1 MNTQDNGRIF
11 AAETVGTAVL
21 MLGGPGTAIIAGT
34 AVGNTVG
41 IALGFG
47 LSLLI
52 MVYLVGPISGCHLN
66 PAVTLAMYVSRKVN
80 GSHAVFAVLGQI
92 VGGIGGAAIVY
103 GIASGQS
110 GYTRGQFAANLW
122 TAPGKYFGL
131 GSTIVVEVVFTALLV
146 MVYLFATTRGF
157 APALGG
163 VVAGLTLMLI
173 YLVTIPVDNGGVNPV
188 RSLSTALFAETST
201 DALQQL
207 WAFIV
212 FPLIGALV
220 GVILFLMLDEARL
233 EDTLLADIPGLTE
246 ARNVLEHG
254 ADDVFERGSGAGEA
268 VGSLQG
274 EPETQ
279 LPD

>member
-1 MNTQDNGRIF
+1 
-11 AAETVGTAVL
+11 
-21 MLGGPGTAIIAGT
+21 
-34 AVGNTVG
+34 
-41 IALGFG
+41 
-47 LSLLI
+47 
-52 MVYLVGPISGCHLN
+52 
-66 PAVTLAMYVSRKVN
+66 
-80 GSHAVFAVLGQI
+80 
-92 VGGIGGAAIVY
+92 
-103 GIASGQS
+103 
-110 GYTRGQFAANLW
+110 
-122 TAPGKYFGL
+122 
-131 GSTIVVEVVFTALLV
+131 
-146 MVYLFATTRGF
+146 
-157 APALGG
+157 
-163 VVAGLTLMLI
+163 MLI
-173 YLVTIPVDNGGVNPV
+173 YLVTIPVDNGRRQPGAQP
-188 RSLSTALFAETST
+188 RRRRCSPSTST